1 MFKRFW
7 FCIENRNIP
16 VNFLLSLERKAGT
29 GIIYTN
35 GAEIFGHFG
44 KSGKKVM
51 PRKVTPFSQNIFPG
65 FNRSLD
71 FSSGFL
77 TGMIGEV
84 FFLQ

>member
-7 FCIENRNIP
+7 YCTENRNIP
-16 VNFLLSLERKAGT
+16 VNFLLFLERKAGT
-29 GIIYTN
+29 SIIYTN
-35 GAEIFGHFG
+35 GAEIFGHFS

-51 PRKVTPFSQNIFPG
+51 PRKVTPFSQKISPG

-71 FSSGFL
+71 FSWEFL